1 LVIFNDTLK
10 VEKMGK
16 IVVIANQKG
25 GVGKTTTAINL
36 ASSLAVMEKR
46 ILIVDID
53 PQANASSG
61 LGLDIANIDKTI
73 YDVLLERIPYKEAIQ
88 KTFLEYLDI
97 LPASQ
102 DLVGA
107 EIEMVNMMS
116 RETRLRKV
124 LKNAKKEYDFI
135 FIDCPPSL
143 NLLTVNSFTAG
154 DSVLIPIQCEYFA
167 LEGLTQLLNT
177 IRLIQKNLNPQLDL
191 EGIILTMY
199 DSRLNLSKMVEE
211 EVRKYFGD
219 KVYQTIISRN
229 VRLGEA
235 PSYGQPIISFD
246 IHSSGAMNYMKLAEE
261 FINAKK

>member
-1 LVIFNDTLK
+1 
-10 VEKMGK
+10 
-16 IVVIANQKG
+16 
-25 GVGKTTTAINL
+25 
-36 ASSLAVMEKR
+36 MEKR
-46 ILIVDID
+46 VLIVDID
-53 PQANASSG
+53 PQANATSG
-61 LGLDIANIDKTI
+61 LGLEVSGTGNTI
-73 YDVLLERIPYKEAIQ
+73 YDVLLEKVPYRKAVQ
-88 KTFLEYLDI
+88 KTFLEFLDI
-97 LPASQ
+97 LPADQ
-102 DLVGA
+102 NLVGA
-107 EIEMVNMMS
+107 EIEMVNIMS

-124 LKNAKKEYDFI
+124 IRDAKKEYEYI

-177 IRLIQKNLNPQLDL
+177 IRLIQKNLNPGLDL

-199 DSRLNLSKMVEE
+199 DSRLNLSKMVAD

-219 KVYQTIISRN
+219 KVYQTVISRN

-261 FINAKK
+261 FLSGKK

>member
-1 LVIFNDTLK
+1 
-10 VEKMGK
+10 MGK

-46 ILIVDID
+46 VLIVDID

-61 LGLDIANIDKTI
+61 LGVDLAAVNKSI
-73 YDVLLERIPYKEAIQ
+73 YDVLLEKISYKDAVQ

-97 LPASQ
+97 IPATP

-107 EIEMVNMMS
+107 EIEMVNMIS

-124 LKNAKKEYDFI
+124 LKKAKNEYEFI

-177 IRLIQKNLNPQLDL
+177 IRLIQKNLNPGLDL

-219 KVYQTIISRN
+219 KVYKTIISRN

-261 FINAKK
+261 FING

>member
-1 LVIFNDTLK
+1 MVIFNDTLK

-61 LGLDIANIDKTI
+61 LGLDIINIDKTI
-73 YDVLLERIPYKEAIQ
+73 YDVLLEVIPYKEAIQ

-246 IHSSGAMNYMKLAEE
+246 IHTSGAMNYMKLAEE
-261 FINAKK
+261 FINAQK

>member
-1 LVIFNDTLK
+1 MLK
-10 VEKMGK
+10 VGKMGK

-46 ILIVDID
+46 ILIIDID

-107 EIEMVNMMS
+107 EIEMVNIMS

-124 LKNAKKEYDFI
+124 IKNTKKEYDFI

-154 DSVLIPIQCEYFA
+154 DSVLIPIQCEYCA

-219 KVYQTIISRN
+219 KVYKTIISRN

-261 FINAKK
+261 FINGKK

>member
-1 LVIFNDTLK
+1 
-10 VEKMGK
+10 MGK

-36 ASSLAVMEKR
+36 ASSLSVMEKK

-61 LGLDIANIDKTI
+61 LGLDISKIDKTI
-73 YDVLLERIPYKEAIQ
+73 YDVLLEKISYKEAIQ
-88 KTFLEYLDI
+88 KTMMDYLDI
-97 LPASQ
+97 IPSSQ
-102 DLVGA
+102 HLVGA

-116 RETRLRKV
+116 RETRLRRV
-124 LKNAKKEYDFI
+124 LKDAKNDYDYI

-177 IRLIQKNLNPQLDL
+177 IRMIQKNLNPDLNL
-191 EGIILTMY
+191 EGIVLTMY

-219 KVYQTIISRN
+219 KVYKTIIARN
-229 VRLGEA
+229 VKLGEA
-235 PSYGQPIISFD
+235 PSYGEPIISFD
-246 IHSSGAMNYMKLAEE
+246 VQSTGAMNYMQLAEE
-261 FINAKK
+261 FINGKK

>member
-61 LGLDIANIDKTI
+61 LGLDIINIDKTI

-261 FINAKK
+261 FINAQK

>member
-1 LVIFNDTLK
+1 MVIFNDTLK

-46 ILIVDID
+46 ILIIDID

-61 LGLDIANIDKTI
+61 LGLDIINIDKTI
-73 YDVLLERIPYKEAIQ
+73 YDVLLERVPYKEAIQ

-124 LKNAKKEYDFI
+124 MKNAKKEYDFI

-219 KVYQTIISRN
+219 KVYKTIISRN

-261 FINAKK
+261 FINAQK

>member
-1 LVIFNDTLK
+1 
-10 VEKMGK
+10 MGK

-36 ASSLAVMEKR
+36 SSSLAVMEKK

-73 YDVLLERIPYKEAIQ
+73 YDVLLEKIPYHEAIQ
-88 KTFLEYLDI
+88 KTFLEYLDV
-97 LPASQ
+97 LPANQ

-107 EIEMVNMMS
+107 EIELVNMMS

-124 LKNAKKEYDFI
+124 LKDAKKDYDYI

-177 IRLIQKNLNPQLDL
+177 IRLIQKNLNPGLDL

-219 KVYQTIISRN
+219 KVYKTIISRN

-261 FINAKK
+261 FINGKK

>member
-1 LVIFNDTLK
+1 MVIFNDTLK

-46 ILIVDID
+46 ILIIDID

-61 LGLDIANIDKTI
+61 LGLDIINIDKTI

-124 LKNAKKEYDFI
+124 MKNAKKEYDFI

-261 FINAKK
+261 FINAQK

>member
-1 LVIFNDTLK
+1 
-10 VEKMGK
+10 MGK

-46 ILIVDID
+46 ILIIDID

-124 LKNAKKEYDFI
+124 IKNTKKEYDFI

-219 KVYQTIISRN
+219 KVYKTIISRN

-261 FINAKK
+261 FINGKK

>member
-1 LVIFNDTLK
+1 
-10 VEKMGK
+10 M
-16 IVVIANQKG
+16 
-25 GVGKTTTAINL
+25 GKTTTAINL

-61 LGLDIANIDKTI
+61 LGLDVANIEHTI
-73 YDVLLERIPYKEAIQ
+73 YDVLMERVPYKKAVQ
-88 KTFLEYLDI
+88 KTFLEFLDV

-124 LKNAKKEYDFI
+124 LKDAKKEYEYI

-177 IRLIQKNLNPQLDL
+177 IRLIQKNLNPHLDL

-219 KVYQTIISRN
+219 KVYKTIISRN

-261 FINAKK
+261 FINGKK

>member
-1 LVIFNDTLK
+1 
-10 VEKMGK
+10 MGK

-46 ILIVDID
+46 ILIIDID

-73 YDVLLERIPYKEAIQ
+73 YDVLLERIPYKEAIH

-219 KVYQTIISRN
+219 KVYKTIISRN

-261 FINAKK
+261 FIDGKK

>member
-1 LVIFNDTLK
+1 
-10 VEKMGK
+10 MGK
-16 IVVIANQKG
+16 IVVVANQKG

-36 ASSLAVMEKR
+36 ASSLAVMEKKV
-46 ILIVDID
+46 LIVDID
-53 PQANASSG
+53 PQANATSG
-61 LGLDIANIDKTI
+61 LGIEPSKAGNTI
-73 YDVLLERIPYKEAIQ
+73 YDVLLEEVPYQKAVQ
-88 KTFLEYLDI
+88 KTFLEFLDI
-97 LPASQ
+97 IPADQ
-102 DLVGA
+102 NLVGA
-107 EIEMVNMMS
+107 EIEMVNIIS

-124 LKNAKKEYDFI
+124 IKNAKNEYEFI

-177 IRLIQKNLNPQLDL
+177 IRLIQKNLNPDLDL

-199 DSRLNLSKMVEE
+199 DSRLNLSKMVAD

-219 KVYQTIISRN
+219 KVYKTIISRN

-261 FINAKK
+261 FLHGKK

>member
-1 LVIFNDTLK
+1 
-10 VEKMGK
+10 MGK

-36 ASSLAVMEKR
+36 ASSLAVMEKKV
-46 ILIVDID
+46 LIVDID

-61 LGLDIANIDKTI
+61 LGIDPSALEMTI
-73 YDVLLERIPYKEAIQ
+73 YDVLLEKIPYKKAVQ
-88 KTFLEYLDI
+88 KTFLEYLDV
-97 LPASQ
+97 LPANQ

-124 LKNAKKEYDFI
+124 LKNTKNDYDYV

-177 IRLIQKNLNPQLDL
+177 IRLIQRNLNPRLDL
-191 EGIILTMY
+191 EGIVLTMY
-199 DSRLNLSKMVEE
+199 DSRLNLSKMVAD
-211 EVRKYFGD
+211 EVRKYFGS
-219 KVYQTIISRN
+219 KVYNTIISRN

-261 FINAKK
+261 FVNGKK

>member
-1 LVIFNDTLK
+1 
-10 VEKMGK
+10 MGK

-61 LGLDIANIDKTI
+61 LGLDVANIEHTI
-73 YDVLLERIPYKEAIQ
+73 YDVLLEKVSYKKAIQ
-88 KTFLEYLDI
+88 KTFLEFLDV

-124 LKNAKKEYDFI
+124 LKNAKNEYDFI

-177 IRLIQKNLNPQLDL
+177 IRLIQKNLNPDLDL

-219 KVYQTIISRN
+219 KVYKTIINRN

-261 FINAKK
+261 FINGKK

>member
-1 LVIFNDTLK
+1 
-10 VEKMGK
+10 MGK

-73 YDVLLERIPYKEAIQ
+73 YDVLLERISYKDAIQ
-88 KTFLEYLDI
+88 KTFLEYLDV
-97 LPASQ
+97 LPANQ

-199 DSRLNLSKMVEE
+199 DSRLNLSKMVEQ
-211 EVRKYFGD
+211 EVRKYFGE

-246 IHSSGAMNYMKLAEE
+246 IHSSGARNYMKLAEE
-261 FINAKK
+261 FINGKK

>member
-1 LVIFNDTLK
+1 MDD
-10 VEKMGK
+10 MGK
-16 IVVIANQKG
+16 IVAIANQKG

-46 ILIVDID
+46 ILIIDID
-53 PQANASSG
+53 PQANATSG
-61 LGLDIANIDKTI
+61 LGIDPASLESTI
-73 YDVLLERIPYKEAIQ
+73 YDVLLEKVPYKKAVQ

-97 LPASQ
+97 LPANQ
-102 DLVGA
+102 ELVGA

-124 LKNAKKEYDFI
+124 LKNIRDEYEYI
-135 FIDCPPSL
+135 FMDCPPSL
-143 NLLTVNSFTAG
+143 NLLTVNSFTAA

-167 LEGLTQLLNT
+167 LEGLTQLLYT
-177 IRLIQKNLNPQLDL
+177 IRLIQRNLNAKLDL
-191 EGIILTMY
+191 EGIVLTMY
-199 DSRLNLSKMVEE
+199 DSRLNLSKMVAD

-219 KVYQTIISRN
+219 KVYKTVISRN

-246 IHSSGAMNYMKLAEE
+246 IHSSGAINYMKLAEE
-261 FINAKK
+261 FIHGKK

>member
-1 LVIFNDTLK
+1 
-10 VEKMGK
+10 MGK
-16 IVVIANQKG
+16 IIVIANQKG

-46 ILIVDID
+46 VLIVDID

-61 LGLDIANIDKTI
+61 LGIDPSHLEYTI
-73 YDVLLERIPYKEAIQ
+73 YDVLLEKIPYKKAVQ

-97 LPASQ
+97 LPANQ
-102 DLVGA
+102 ELVGA

-124 LKNAKKEYDFI
+124 LKHTRDEYDYV

-177 IRLIQKNLNPQLDL
+177 IRLIQRNLNPKLDL

-199 DSRLNLSKMVEE
+199 DSRLNLSKMVAD

-219 KVYQTIISRN
+219 KVFKTIISRN

-261 FINAKK
+261 FVNGKK

>member
-1 LVIFNDTLK
+1 
-10 VEKMGK
+10 MGK

-46 ILIVDID
+46 ILIIDID

-73 YDVLLERIPYKEAIQ
+73 YDVLLERIPYKEAIH

-124 LKNAKKEYDFI
+124 LKNARKEYDFI

-219 KVYQTIISRN
+219 KVYKTIISRN

-261 FINAKK
+261 FINGKK

>member
-1 LVIFNDTLK
+1 MVIFKDTLK

-61 LGLDIANIDKTI
+61 LGLDIINIDKTI

-261 FINAKK
+261 FINAQK

>member
-1 LVIFNDTLK
+1 MQKDG
-10 VEKMGK
+10 KMGK

-46 ILIVDID
+46 ILVVDVD
-53 PQANASSG
+53 PQANATSG
-61 LGLDIANIDKTI
+61 LGLDINTI
-73 YDVLLERIPYKEAIQ
+73 EHTVYDVLLERVSYKKATQ

-97 LPASQ
+97 LPSNP

-116 RETRLRKV
+116 RENRLRKV
-124 LKNAKKEYDFI
+124 LKNTKNEYEFI

-177 IRLIQKNLNPQLDL
+177 IRLIQKNLNPALDL
-191 EGIILTMY
+191 EGIVLTMY
-199 DSRLNLSKMVEE
+199 DTRLNLSKMVAE

-219 KVYQTIISRN
+219 KVYKTVINRN

-261 FINAKK
+261 FLNGQK

>member
-1 LVIFNDTLK
+1 
-10 VEKMGK
+10 
-16 IVVIANQKG
+16 
-25 GVGKTTTAINL
+25 VGKTTTAINL
-36 ASSLAVMEKR
+36 ASSLAVMEKK
-46 ILIVDID
+46 ILIIDID

-73 YDVLLERIPYKEAIQ
+73 YDVLLEKIPYKEAIQ

-124 LKNAKKEYDFI
+124 IKNAKKEYDFI

-219 KVYQTIISRN
+219 KVYKTIISRN

-261 FINAKK
+261 FIDGKK

>member
-1 LVIFNDTLK
+1 
-10 VEKMGK
+10 MGK

-46 ILIVDID
+46 ILIIDID

-124 LKNAKKEYDFI
+124 IKNTKNDYDYI

-199 DSRLNLSKMVEE
+199 DSRLNLSKMVED

-219 KVYQTIISRN
+219 KVYKTIISRN

-246 IHSSGAMNYMKLAEE
+246 IHSSGALNYMKLAEE

>member
-1 LVIFNDTLK
+1 MVIFNDTLK

>member
-1 LVIFNDTLK
+1 MVIFNDTLK

-36 ASSLAVMEKR
+36 ASSLAVMEKK

-61 LGLDIANIDKTI
+61 LGLDIINIDKTI

-154 DSVLIPIQCEYFA
+154 DSVLMA
-167 LEGLTQLLNT
+167 LS
-177 IRLIQKNLNPQLDL
+177 ISP
-191 EGIILTMY
+191 
-199 DSRLNLSKMVEE
+199 MV
-211 EVRKYFGD
+211 
-219 KVYQTIISRN
+219 
-229 VRLGEA
+229 
-235 PSYGQPIISFD
+235 
-246 IHSSGAMNYMKLAEE
+246 
-261 FINAKK
+261 

>member
-1 LVIFNDTLK
+1 
-10 VEKMGK
+10 MGK

-61 LGLDIANIDKTI
+61 LGLDISKVETTI
-73 YDVLLERIPYKEAIQ
+73 YDVLLEKVTYKQAIK
-88 KTFLEYLDI
+88 KTFFEFLDI
-97 LPASQ
+97 IPASP

-107 EIEMVNMMS
+107 EIEMVNMIS

-124 LKNAKKEYDFI
+124 LKDAKKEYDFI

-219 KVYQTIISRN
+219 KVYQTVISRN

-261 FINAKK
+261 FINGKK

>member
-1 LVIFNDTLK
+1 
-10 VEKMGK
+10 MGK

-46 ILIVDID
+46 ILIIDID

-73 YDVLLERIPYKEAIQ
+73 YDVLLERIPYKEAIH

-124 LKNAKKEYDFI
+124 IKNARKEYDFI

-219 KVYQTIISRN
+219 KVYKTIISRN

-261 FINAKK
+261 FIDGKK

>member
-1 LVIFNDTLK
+1 
-10 VEKMGK
+10 MGK

-46 ILIVDID
+46 VLIVDID

-61 LGLDIANIDKTI
+61 LGVDLAAVNKSI
-73 YDVLLERIPYKEAIQ
+73 YDVLLEKIYYKDAVQ

-97 LPASQ
+97 IPATP

-107 EIEMVNMMS
+107 EIEMVNMIS

-124 LKNAKKEYDFI
+124 LKKAKNEYEFI

-177 IRLIQKNLNPQLDL
+177 IRLIQKNLNPGLDL

-219 KVYQTIISRN
+219 KVYKTIISRN

-261 FINAKK
+261 FING

>member
-1 LVIFNDTLK
+1 
-10 VEKMGK
+10 MGK
-16 IVVIANQKG
+16 IIVIANQKG

-36 ASSLAVMEKR
+36 ASSLSVMEKK

-61 LGLDIANIDKTI
+61 LGVDVANSKYTT
-73 YDVLLERIPYKEAIQ
+73 YDVLLEKVSYKDAII
-88 KTFLEYLDI
+88 KTVMDYLDI
-97 LPASQ
+97 IPSSP

-107 EIEMVNMMS
+107 EIEMVSMMS
-116 RETRLRKV
+116 REGRLRKV
-124 LKNAKKEYDFI
+124 LKKAKDEYDYI
-135 FIDCPPSL
+135 FLDCPPSL

-177 IRLIQKNLNPQLDL
+177 IRMIQKNLNPDLNL
-191 EGIILTMY
+191 EGIVLTMY
-199 DSRLNLSKMVEE
+199 DSRLNLSRMVEE

-219 KVYQTIISRN
+219 KVYKTVINRN

-235 PSYGQPIISFD
+235 PSYGEPIISFD
-246 IHSSGAMNYMKLAEE
+246 LQSAGAKNYMQLAEE
-261 FINAKK
+261 FLDGKE

>member
-1 LVIFNDTLK
+1 
-10 VEKMGK
+10 MGK

-53 PQANASSG
+53 PQANATSG
-61 LGLDIANIDKTI
+61 LGVEISSGDMTI
-73 YDVLLERIPYKEAIQ
+73 YDVLLEKVPYKEAVK
-88 KTFLEYLDI
+88 KTFLDYLDV

-124 LKNAKKEYDFI
+124 LKNSKKDYEYI

-199 DSRLNLSKMVEE
+199 DSRLNLSKMVAE

-219 KVYQTIISRN
+219 KVYKTIISRN

-261 FINAKK
+261 FINGKK

>member
-1 LVIFNDTLK
+1 MLIFNDTLK
-10 VEKMGK
+10 VGKMGK

-46 ILIVDID
+46 ILIIDID

-61 LGLDIANIDKTI
+61 LGLDIANNDKTI

-107 EIEMVNMMS
+107 EIEMVNMLS

-124 LKNAKKEYDFI
+124 LKNVRKEYEYI

-219 KVYQTIISRN
+219 KVYKTIISRN

-261 FINAKK
+261 FIDGKK

>member
-1 LVIFNDTLK
+1 
-10 VEKMGK
+10 MGK

-61 LGLDIANIDKTI
+61 LGVDVAAIDTTI
-73 YDVLLERIPYKEAIQ
+73 YDVLLEKVPYKKAIQ

-97 LPASQ
+97 LPANQ
-102 DLVGA
+102 NLVGA
-107 EIEMVNMMS
+107 EIEMVNMIS

-124 LKNAKKEYDFI
+124 LTPAKKEYDYI

-177 IRLIQKNLNPQLDL
+177 IRLIQKNLNPHLDL

-199 DSRLNLSKMVEE
+199 DSRLNLSKMVAE
-211 EVRKYFGD
+211 EVRKYFGN
-219 KVYQTIISRN
+219 KVYTTIISRN

-261 FINAKK
+261 FINGKK

>member
-1 LVIFNDTLK
+1 
-10 VEKMGK
+10 MGK

-46 ILIVDID
+46 ILIIDID

-73 YDVLLERIPYKEAIQ
+73 YDVLLERIPYKEAIH

-124 LKNAKKEYDFI
+124 IKNARKEYDFI

-219 KVYQTIISRN
+219 KVYKTIISRN

-261 FINAKK
+261 FINGKK

>member
-1 LVIFNDTLK
+1 
-10 VEKMGK
+10 MGK

-36 ASSLAVMEKR
+36 ASSLSVMEKK
-46 ILIVDID
+46 ILIIDID

-61 LGLDIANIDKTI
+61 LGIDTTKTKYTT
-73 YDVLLERIPYKEAIQ
+73 YDVLLEKVPYQDAVV
-88 KTFLEYLDI
+88 KTVMDYLDI
-97 LPASQ
+97 IPSSP

-107 EIEMVNMMS
+107 EIEMVSMMS

-124 LKNAKKEYDFI
+124 LKKARENYSYI

-143 NLLTVNSFTAG
+143 NLLTVNSFTAA

-177 IRLIQKNLNPQLDL
+177 IRMIQKNLNPDLNL
-191 EGIILTMY
+191 EGIVLTMY
-199 DSRLNLSKMVEE
+199 DARLNLSRMVEE

-219 KVYQTIISRN
+219 KVYKTIINRN

-235 PSYGQPIISFD
+235 PSYGEPIISFD
-246 IHSSGAMNYMKLAEE
+246 IHSAGAMNYMQLAEE
-261 FINAKK
+261 FLNGQK

>member
-1 LVIFNDTLK
+1 
-10 VEKMGK
+10 MGK
-16 IVVIANQKG
+16 IVVVANQKG

-53 PQANASSG
+53 PQANATSG
-61 LGLDIANIDKTI
+61 LGLEVDGTGNTI
-73 YDVLLERIPYKEAIQ
+73 YDVLLEKVPYRKAVQ
-88 KTFLEYLDI
+88 KTFLEFLDI
-97 LPASQ
+97 LPADQ
-102 DLVGA
+102 NLVGA
-107 EIEMVNMMS
+107 EIEMVNIMS

-124 LKNAKKEYDFI
+124 IRDAKKEYEYI

-177 IRLIQKNLNPQLDL
+177 IRLIQKNLNPGLDL

-199 DSRLNLSKMVEE
+199 DSRLNLSKMVAD

-219 KVYQTIISRN
+219 KVYQTVISRN

-261 FINAKK
+261 FLSGKK

>member
-1 LVIFNDTLK
+1 
-10 VEKMGK
+10 MGK

-46 ILIVDID
+46 VLIIDID

-61 LGLDIANIDKTI
+61 LGIEPSKAAHTI
-73 YDVLLERIPYKEAIQ
+73 YDVLLEKVPYKKAVQ
-88 KTFLEYLDI
+88 KTFLEFLDI
-97 LPASQ
+97 IPADQ

-107 EIEMVNMMS
+107 EIEMVNIMS

-124 LKNAKKEYDFI
+124 IKNSRNEYEYI

-177 IRLIQKNLNPQLDL
+177 IRLIQKNLNPGLDL

-199 DSRLNLSKMVEE
+199 DSRLNLSKLVAE

-219 KVYQTIISRN
+219 KVYKTIISRN

-261 FINAKK
+261 FLHGKE